1 MHCRPITDTPAGDG
15 NTAEP
20 EESSPPPKQRTLA
33 ACGSRGSKDGS
44 NRSSPPSA
52 ATSALPP
59 QVNTLAA
66 LLAPGSTH
74 KSPRVRFVLVLS
86 VTKAMSLD
94 PASGA
99 QDWDARVGPLREVD
113 SDMGEDTLRAFRLQ
127 IGGSFKVRATTL
139 VYPIDYSRDHRGR
152 YIIYTTPRDVHEA
165 VVGVK
170 PVLLRSPWLGL

>member
-1 MHCRPITDTPAGDG
+1 M
-15 NTAEP
+15 
-20 EESSPPPKQRTLA
+20 
-33 ACGSRGSKDGS
+33 
-44 NRSSPPSA
+44 
-52 ATSALPP
+52 
-59 QVNTLAA
+59 
-66 LLAPGSTH
+66 
-74 KSPRVRFVLVLS
+74 RFVLVLS

-139 VYPIDYSRDHRGR
+139 VYPIDYSRDQRGR